1 MLASTT
7 KRLENRIA
15 LITGASRGIGAA
27 VAKHFAAEG
36 AHVILIARTIGGL
49 EQIDDEIKSLGGA
62 ATLIPCDLNDLDR
75 IDNMGPSLLER
86 FGKLDILIGNA
97 AILGT
102 MTPLTHYKTKSWN
115 EVFDVNVH
123 ANWRLMRVAEPLL
136 KLSDAGRAIFVTTSA
151 TKNPKAYWG
160 AYAIT
165 KSALETMAKVW
176 ASELK
181 NTSVR
186 VNLLSPG
193 PTLTKMR
200 QTAFPGE
207 SPSILKTPDT
217 LGDIFLELASHNCE
231 AHGELIEFQ

>member
-7 KRLENRIA
+7 KKLENRIA

-49 EQIDDEIKSLGGA
+49 ERIDDEIKSLGGS
-62 ATLIPCDLNDLDR
+62 ATLLPCDLNDLDR
-75 IDNMGPSLLER
+75 IDNIGPSLLER
-86 FGKLDILIGNA
+86 FGRLDILIGNA

-102 MTPLTHYKTKSWN
+102 MTPLTHYKTKSWE

-151 TKNPKAYWG
+151 TKN
-160 AYAIT
+160 
-165 KSALETMAKVW
+165 
-176 ASELK
+176 
-181 NTSVR
+181 
-186 VNLLSPG
+186 LS
-193 PTLTKMR
+193 
-200 QTAFPGE
+200 
-207 SPSILKTPDT
+207 
-217 LGDIFLELASHNCE
+217 
-231 AHGELIEFQ
+231 LIHI